1 MLIFASLVVVAV
13 AVLVGLFVG
22 PWWAWRRLV
31 RRRVMVVHQSGR
43 SFEGVLWAR
52 RGPLLVLRNA
62 QVSEAGVMV
71 EADGEVVIE
80 RAHVAWMQV
89 LR

>member
-1 MLIFASLVVVAV
+1 MLIAVASVAVVV
-13 AVLVGLFVG
+13 AVLVGALA
-22 PWWAWRRLV
+22 PRLAWRRLV
-31 RRRVMVVHQSGR
+31 RRRVMVVHSSGR

-62 QVSEAGVMV
+62 SVSEAGVMV

-80 RAHVAWMQV
+80 RSHVAWLQV
-89 LR
+89 LG